1 MPHAHLDAPEPG
13 PGAALGRAALVLVTA
28 LALLGSAGAQTRVHL
43 NDVAG
48 DGIRAL
54 CVVAH
59 PDDEIAFSGTVYK
72 IATHLGGAVDVVVI
86 TNGEAGYKYSL
97 LAERIYGLKL
107 TDPAVGR
114 RELPRIRQQEMTEAC
129 RLLGVRDVDFLGQ
142 QDHRYNQDAN
152 EVLGPDRDI
161 WDLGFV
167 RSTLDARLGE
177 GRYDFVFV
185 HLPTPTTHG
194 HHQAASILA
203 LEAVAR
209 RAPHA
214 RPVVLGSY
222 PTRIAEDAE
231 PPPDMLEGRPVT
243 RHIVG
248 DGPYVFD
255 LLQKF
260 GFREKLDYRVVTN
273 LAATQHRSQGTYLLS
288 VGRREAEG
296 FVRFALE
303 TPDADARA
311 RELFAR
317 LAEPQFEPMDY
328 DEDGNLIER
337 R

>member
-1 MPHAHLDAPEPG
+1 MLHAQSARTASRILLAAVACLAPLAAQETKHFHLHDVEGTG
-13 PGAALGRAALVLVTA
+13 P
-28 LALLGSAGAQTRVHL
+28 
-43 NDVAG
+43 
-48 DGIRAL
+48 RAL

-72 IATHLGGAVDVVVI
+72 LATHLGGAVDVVVI

-107 TDPAVGR
+107 TDPEVGR
-114 RELPRIRQQEMTEAC
+114 RELPGIRQREMTEAC
-129 RLLGVRDVDFLGQ
+129 RLLGVRDLYFLGQ
-142 QDHRYNQDAN
+142 KDHRYNQDAN
-152 EVLGPDRDI
+152 EVLGPDANV
-161 WDLGFV
+161 WDLALV
-167 RSTLDARLGE
+167 RSTLDARLESGD
-177 GRYDFVFV
+177 YDFVFV

-203 LEAVAR
+203 LEAIAR

-214 RPVVLGSY
+214 RPLALGSY
-222 PTRIAEDAE
+222 LTRITDDAE
-231 PPPDMLEGRPVT
+231 PPPTMLEGRPVT

-255 LLQKF
+255 LMQKF

-303 TPDADARA
+303 VPDADARA

-317 LAEPQFEPMDY
+317 LAEPQFEPVDY